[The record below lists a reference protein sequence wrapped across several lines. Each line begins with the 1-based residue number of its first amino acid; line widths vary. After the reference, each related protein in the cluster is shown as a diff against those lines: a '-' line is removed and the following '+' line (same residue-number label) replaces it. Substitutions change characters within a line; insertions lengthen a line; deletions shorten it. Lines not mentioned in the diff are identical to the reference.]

1 MSCLL
6 RFLNQLFQSLFL
18 PYSRRP
24 DGQLIKP
31 VCQVFSQ
38 GPLFQKVL
46 CRKETRGGKRSTKE
60 SIKMTLDAE
69 LYNTLPIPVDN
80 VKLFFKN
87 TLPELGFG
95 KNNEKEIVLDVGC
108 GPGGSTY
115 HLVLPL
121 FRCLKLFAVD
131 MLPNMIEMA
140 RKHNSHHKIEY
151 RVANIE
157 DWSTV
162 KEWEDQITKVVSIY
176 CFHWLTDI
184 RKGFY
189 NVHRLLKTDGEAA
202 ICFGVNSYI
211 PYDQFKI
218 CSSPYYIGMLEEIGF
233 EILYCKEEVKYET
246 FSSDEEYKNF
256 FASISTVKS
265 HIPVDQREEFKNELF
280 DEMLKLEG
288 RHKNGLPRHRG
299 RFLELVIKKNE

>member
-1 MSCLL
+1 MAN
-6 RFLNQLFQSLFL
+6 LNKAS
-18 PYSRRP
+18 S
-24 DGQLIKP
+24 K
-31 VCQVFSQ
+31 
-38 GPLFQKVL
+38 
-46 CRKETRGGKRSTKE
+46 

-69 LYNTLPIPVDN
+69 LYNTRPIPLDN
-80 VKLFFKN
+80 VKIFFKD
-87 TLPELGFG
+87 TLPQLGFG
-95 KNNEKEIVLDVGC
+95 KSNEKEIVLDVGC

-121 FRCLKLFAVD
+121 FRCLEKLFAID

-162 KEWEDQITKVVSIY
+162 KEWEDQVTKVVSIY
-176 CFHWLTDI
+176 CFHWLKDI
-184 RKGFY
+184 GKGFY

-202 ICFGVNSYI
+202 ICFVLHSIFYDTILKMEKNPKWKQFFKGVNSYI
-211 PYDQFKI
+211 PHDQFKI

-265 HIPVDQREEFKNELF
+265 HIPVDKRGEFKNELF

-288 RHKNGLPRHRG
+288 RDKNGLPLHRG
-299 RFLELVIKKNE
+299 RFLELVIKKK